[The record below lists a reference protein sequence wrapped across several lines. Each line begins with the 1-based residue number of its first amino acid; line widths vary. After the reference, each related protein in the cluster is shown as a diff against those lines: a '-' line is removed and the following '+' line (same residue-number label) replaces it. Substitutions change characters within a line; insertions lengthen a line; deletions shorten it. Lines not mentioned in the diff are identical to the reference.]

1 MEVGIAEHRQQQATD
16 AAVKNENWLEVEGWE
31 IERRERGELMAIY
44 ELILVVH
51 ENQREKGIYATT
63 TIVNIFIFI
72 SISMEKKERKKIH
85 N

>member
-1 MEVGIAEHRQQQATD
+1 MGDREE
-16 AAVKNENWLEVEGWE
+16 
-31 IERRERGELMAIY
+31 RERGELMTIY

-72 SISMEKKERKKIH
+72 SISMKKKKEKKYTTECLPTQVRLV
-85 N
+85 